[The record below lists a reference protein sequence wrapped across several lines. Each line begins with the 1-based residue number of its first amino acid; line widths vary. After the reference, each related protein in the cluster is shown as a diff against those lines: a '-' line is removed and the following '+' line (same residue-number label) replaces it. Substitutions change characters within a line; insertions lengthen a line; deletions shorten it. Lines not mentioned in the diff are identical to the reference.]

1 MAPGKRSLAC
11 LGACCSGQQRSL
23 HTRAAASTAAAFP
36 ASALQVCRPKSLAAA
51 QTQAVN
57 QAGIRNRGM
66 RCVPDAS
73 ADADPASGYTIIMC
87 GPWAFAS

>member
-1 MAPGKRSLAC
+1 M
-11 LGACCSGQQRSL
+11 
-23 HTRAAASTAAAFP
+23 
-36 ASALQVCRPKSLAAA
+36 
-51 QTQAVN
+51 N

-87 GPWAFAS
+87 GS